1 MESMADRRP
10 SKCRRV
16 LTARYRHHPQRRRG
30 GEAPDGAPLED
41 RRGLPLEAGA
51 AHIPVRG
58 VRHIPARLRE
68 LLGVSATPRDRYR
81 HHLNDICLGRK
92 RYVKNDAV
100 KRAFCPQIEGK
111 WPLVAGRSPRIGLY
125 MRDLLDFISAR
136 RDLHDYFPDEEEIP
150 KQGKEWIKNMLRI
163 LAEDEFRVS
172 KETQSLLISCNPSC
186 QEGWPMVPVNHPLP
200 FLPCSY

>member
-1 MESMADRRP
+1 M
-10 SKCRRV
+10 
-16 LTARYRHHPQRRRG
+16 
-30 GEAPDGAPLED
+30 
-41 RRGLPLEAGA
+41 
-51 AHIPVRG
+51 RG

-81 HHLNDICLGRK
+81 HLLNDICLGRK
-92 RYVKNDAV
+92 LYVKNDAV

-111 WPLVAGRSPRIGLY
+111 WPLVAGRSPPIGLY
-125 MRDLLDFISAR
+125 MRDLLDFIRVR

-172 KETQSLLISCNPSC
+172 YTSLEEVLQESLLCLTPS
-186 QEGWPMVPVNHPLP
+186 L
-200 FLPCSY
+200 F